1 MIPFFWSLGFFFTD
15 LKLSDFFWK
24 VEILHNFELS
34 FLNIGEKEL
43 ILTFVFFAVSFNSW
57 AIKIICSFLIK
68 EEFISVTFA
77 FISSNLRPLFF
88 SSEILFGKSFDSNLY
103 FFAFLKDSV
112 TFWTD
117 GMNIKIVI
125 IEALKIPIVGFKY
138 WELRISY
145 NNLL

>member
-24 VEILHNFELS
+24 VEILHSFELS

-68 EEFISVTFA
+68 EEFISVTFV

-103 FFAFLKDSV
+103 FFAFLKESV
-112 TFWTD
+112 TVSTD
-117 GMNIKIVI
+117 GTNIKIVI
-125 IEALKIPIVGFKY
+125 IEALKIPI
-138 WELRISY
+138 
-145 NNLL
+145 